1 VHSSVVY
8 HGMKEVRLLIKH
20 DGAEP
25 RVDPTAYVAPNA
37 VVCGNVRVGPDC
49 RIMYGAQVIAEGGSI
64 SIGRDCIIME
74 NAVLRSSARH
84 SLNVGN
90 HCLVGPNAHVV
101 GCTLED
107 NVFIATGAAV
117 FHSARLGKGTEVRIN
132 GVVHLKSV
140 LGENETVPIG
150 WVAVG
155 NPAQVLP
162 PGEHDR
168 IWEIQE
174 PLDFPLTV
182 YGFNRSEASMEQI
195 TRRLSDVLGSH
206 ASDEPAN

>member
-1 VHSSVVY
+1 
-8 HGMKEVRLLIKH
+8 M
-20 DGAEP
+20 A
-25 RVDPTAYVAPNA
+25 
-37 VVCGNVRVGPDC
+37 VGPGC
-49 RIMYGAQVIAEGGSI
+49 RIMYGAQIIAGGGSI
-64 SIGRDCIIME
+64 SIGRECIIME

-84 SLNVGN
+84 SLTMGN
-90 HCLVGPNAHVV
+90 NCLVWPNAHVV

-107 NVFIATGAAV
+107 DVFIATGAAV
-117 FHSARLGKGTEVRIN
+117 FHSARIGKCAEVRIN

-140 LGENETVPIG
+140 LGEGETVPIG

-168 IWEIQE
+168 IWEIQKQ
-174 PLDFPLTV
+174 LDFPLTV

-195 TRRLSDVLGSH
+195 TRRLSDVLSSH
-206 ASDEPAN
+206 ASDATVEAS